1 MSSDNY
7 LKVFQEE
14 DVAFDEVA
22 LHAALVAHPY
32 SYIHELMDG
41 YPAPPADTVFIKLDP
56 TEGVVLYDRE
66 EGNYVKSTLV
76 WGCWGKEDYNIVAKH
91 LTAGKL
97 VFRFDEEG
105 HGESYYVITPGKVE
119 KPKVQF

>member
-7 LKVFQEE
+7 LSVYQEE
-14 DVAFDEVA
+14 GVVFDEVA
-22 LHAALVAHPY
+22 LHADLMKSVY
-32 SYIHELMDG
+32 VGELMDS
-41 YPAPPADTVFIKLDP
+41 YPAAPADAVFLKLDANK
-56 TEGVVLYDRE
+56 GVLLYDRE

-76 WGCWGKEDYNIVAKH
+76 WGCWGDGDYHTVAKH

-97 VFRFDEEG
+97 VFKFDEEG
-105 HGESYYVITPGKVE
+105 HGEHYVVVTPGKVE